1 MDGNSPRVWRPARI
15 VLAPL
20 AVLLILEQAAFSQ
33 PPDREPVRVAAL
45 IKDLGDSDFATR
57 RGAYQ
62 RLAKLGAAGRAEL
75 EKSLTAADPEIRL
88 RAGQLLEAIRADDLW
103 APRLVT
109 LQATDKSASEV
120 LKQLAAQAGNHIH
133 VGDPY
138 GQFAEAKLSVSF
150 IGVEYWQAIDDVCRQ
165 TNNRVRPHYDAH
177 TPGMVVSAGSPGNFP
192 RAYSGPVRGLIISA
206 KRHFIEELSYEEG
219 KSDLTHSFH
228 LNLQFNWED
237 RFAIVGYATQ
247 PELVE
252 GVTDNGVI
260 LSAAQPSGGGWNAT
274 SRGLRQVT
282 ASLKLN
288 PVPVSAKTLETFTI
302 RWGLIATGEPKT
314 IEIKQFEVDK
324 PHAQDDLVVSLD
336 AIEEPTTGK
345 YILTINVLRD
355 LALPDPQEVLFREY
369 EVELIDQNGTAFRI
383 QNLSPALTDR
393 GVQLRVTFMGDSAES
408 KPGLL
413 KLHYPG
419 LRTKRDVHL
428 TFRDVPLP
436 IEKPE

>member
-1 MDGNSPRVWRPARI
+1 MDGKSPRVWRPARI
-15 VLAPL
+15 VVAPL
-20 AVLLILEQAAFSQ
+20 AVLLILEQAAFPQ
-33 PPDREPVRVAAL
+33 PPEPVRVAAL

-103 APRLVT
+103 APRIVT
-109 LQATDKSASEV
+109 LEATDQPAAEI
-120 LKQLAAQAGNHIH
+120 LKRLAAQAGNHIH

-138 GQFAEAKLSVSF
+138 GQFADAKLSVNFSA
-150 IGVEYWQAIDDVCRQ
+150 VEYWQAIDDVCRQ
-165 TNNRVRPHYDAH
+165 TGNRVRPHYDAH
-177 TPGMVVSAGSPGNFP
+177 TPGMVVSAGSPGEFP
-192 RAYSGPVRGLIISA
+192 RAYSGPVRGLITSA
-206 KRHFIEELSYEEG
+206 KRHFIEELSYEEH

-302 RWGLIATGEPKT
+302 RWGLIAIGEPKT

-324 PHAQDDLVVSLD
+324 PHAQDDVVVSLD
-336 AIEEPTTGK
+336 AVEEPTTGK

>member
-1 MDGNSPRVWRPARI
+1 MDGISPRVWRPARS
-15 VLAPL
+15 LAAAL
-20 AVLLILEQAAFSQ
+20 AVCVSVSDATVAQ
-33 PPDREPVRVAAL
+33 PPATEPVRVANL
-45 IKDLGDSDFATR
+45 VKDLGDANFATR
-57 RGAYQ
+57 RGAHQ
-62 RLAKLGAAGRAEL
+62 RLAHLGAAGRAEL
-75 EKSLTAADPEIRL
+75 EKSLASADPEIRL
-88 RAGQLLEAIRADDLW
+88 RAGQLLEAIRADELW
-103 APRLVT
+103 APRFVT
-109 LQATDKSASEV
+109 LSVTEKPASEI

-138 GQFAEAKLSVSF
+138 GQFAEATLSVNF
-150 IGVEYWQAIDDVCRQ
+150 AAVEYWQAIDDICRLS
-165 TNNRVRPHYDAH
+165 NNRVRPHYDAH
-177 TPGMVVSAGSPGNFP
+177 TPGMVVSAGSPGGFP
-192 RAYSGPVRGLIISA
+192 RAYAGPVRGLITSA
-206 KRHFIEELSYEEG
+206 KRHFVEDFNYEEG
-219 KSDLTHSFH
+219 KSDLTHNFH

-288 PVPVSAKTLETFTI
+288 PVPVTAKTLETFTI
-302 RWGLIATGEPKT
+302 RWGLIAIGEPKT
-314 IEIKQFEVDK
+314 IEIKNFAVDK
-324 PHAQDDLVVSLD
+324 PHAQDDVVVGLD
-336 AIEEPTTGK
+336 AVEEPTAGK
-345 YILTINVLRD
+345 FILTVNVQRD

-369 EVELIDQNGTAFRI
+369 EVELLDQNGTSFRV

-393 GVQLRVTFMGDSAES
+393 GVQLRVTFLGDSADS

-428 TFRDVPLP
+428 TFRNVPLP
-436 IEKPE
+436 AEKPE